1 MEIQVGLLGLA
12 RTLQQDLDRI
22 AEDADTTTTKG
33 LHNILT
39 GNVSIVHSL
48 MCLFERAKLYVLS

>member
-22 AEDADTTTTKG
+22 AEDADTTTSKG
-33 LHNILT
+33 LHYILT
-39 GNVSIVHSL
+39 GD
-48 MCLFERAKLYVLS
+48 VLRTDY

>member
-39 GNVSIVHSL
+39 GNVVYTTCSSYQY
-48 MCLFERAKLYVLS
+48 AYLSGLD